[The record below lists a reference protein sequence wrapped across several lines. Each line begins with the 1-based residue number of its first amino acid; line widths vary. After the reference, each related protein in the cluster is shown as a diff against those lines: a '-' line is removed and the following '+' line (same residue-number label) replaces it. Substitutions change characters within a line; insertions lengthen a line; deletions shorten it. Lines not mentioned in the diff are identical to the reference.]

1 MKAFGIVKQ
10 AAVPSTPPA
19 DGEAQGFQAG
29 RVITIAV
36 GHTVHD
42 MYASFLAPLLPTFI
56 TNLALSKTEAGL
68 LMVFLQ
74 SPSVLQP
81 VIGNMADR
89 MNLRALVILGPA
101 VTGVLMSLL
110 GVAPAY
116 GVLALMLTLAGFSSA
131 AFHSVAPPL
140 AGRLAGRRLGRGI
153 GFWMVGGEMGYTIGP
168 ILLVSATQVLGV
180 RGLPWLM
187 IIGALTAL
195 FMASRLS
202 AAQTAPAR
210 GAQVGSW
217 RQVLPGMKPLL
228 LPLIGITILRSPMVA
243 ALTTFLPV
251 FLRDG
256 GASLWVAGASLSIL
270 QAAGVAGA
278 LAAGSVSDSLGRRR
292 TLVLLLATAPLCML
306 AFLSTRGLPQVG
318 MLLLLGFT
326 SLCVPTVL
334 TALVQENFPEHRALA
349 NGVYGSMNFII
360 YALAVALAGAIGDW
374 IGLRAAFT
382 LGAGAT
388 LAALPLLLMLP
399 SRAARPASDGTKE
412 KIQDDQVRAD

>member
-1 MKAFGIVKQ
+1 MKTLGVVNR

-19 DGEAQGFQAG
+19 GGEVQDFQTG

-81 VIGNMADR
+81 VIGHLADR
-89 MNLRALVILGPA
+89 VNLRALVILGPA

-168 ILLVSATQVLGV
+168 ILLVSATQVLGL

-187 IIGALTAL
+187 VIGVLTAL
-195 FMASRLS
+195 FVASHLS
-202 AAQTAPAR
+202 AAQTAPAGNVR
-210 GAQVGSW
+210 LGSW

-228 LPLIGITILRSPMVA
+228 LPLIGITVLRSPMVA

-278 LAAGSVSDSLGRRR
+278 LTAGSVSDSLGRKR
-292 TLVLLLATAPLCML
+292 TLALLLATAPLCML

-334 TALVQENFPEHRALA
+334 TALVQESFPEHRALA
-349 NGVYGSMNFII
+349 NGIYGSMNFII
-360 YALAVALAGAIGDW
+360 YALAVAQAGVIGDW
-374 IGLRAAFT
+374 IGLRAAFL

-388 LAALPLLLMLP
+388 LVALPLLLLFP
-399 SRAARPASDGTKE
+399 GGKARTATE
-412 KIQDDQVRAD
+412 

>member
-1 MKAFGIVKQ
+1 MKTLGVVNR
-10 AAVPSTPPA
+10 AAVPPTPSA
-19 DGEAQGFQAG
+19 EEEAQDFQAG

-42 MYASFLAPLLPTFI
+42 MYTSFLAPLLPTFI
-56 TNLALSKTEAGL
+56 ANMALSKTEAGL

-81 VIGNMADR
+81 VIGHLADR
-89 MNLRALVILGPA
+89 VNLRALVILGPA

-140 AGRLAGRRLGRGI
+140 AGRLSGRRLGRGI
-153 GFWMVGGEMGYTIGP
+153 GFWMVGGEMGYTVGP
-168 ILLVSATQVLGV
+168 VLLVSATQLLGL

-187 IIGALTAL
+187 IIGVLTAL
-195 FMASRLS
+195 FVTSRLS
-202 AAQTAPAR
+202 AAQTAPAGNAR
-210 GAQVGSW
+210 VGSW
-217 RQVLPGMKPLL
+217 WQVLPGMKPLL
-228 LPLIGITILRSPMVA
+228 LPLIGITVLRSSMVA

-278 LAAGSVSDSLGRRR
+278 LTAGSVSDALGRKR
-292 TLVLLLATAPLCML
+292 TLALLLATAPVSMA
-306 AFLSTRGLPQVG
+306 AFLATRGLPQVG

-334 TALVQENFPEHRALA
+334 TALVQESFPEHRALA
-349 NGVYGSMNFII
+349 NGIYGAMNFII
-360 YALAVALAGAIGDW
+360 YALAVALVGAIGDW
-374 IGLRAAFT
+374 IGLRAAFL

-388 LAALPLLLMLP
+388 LVAVPLLLLFP
-399 SRAARPASDGTKE
+399 GGKARTATD
-412 KIQDDQVRAD
+412 

>member
-1 MKAFGIVKQ
+1 MKTLGVVNR

-19 DGEAQGFQAG
+19 GGEAHDFQAG

-56 TNLALSKTEAGL
+56 TNMALSKTEAGL

-81 VIGNMADR
+81 VIGHLADR
-89 MNLRALVILGPA
+89 VNLRALVILGPA

-116 GVLALMLTLAGFSSA
+116 GVLALMLTLVGFSSA

-168 ILLVSATQVLGV
+168 ILLVSAMQLLGL

-187 IIGALTAL
+187 IIGVLTAL
-195 FMASRLS
+195 FMASHLS
-202 AAQTAPAR
+202 AAQTAPAGNVR
-210 GAQVGSW
+210 VGSW

-228 LPLIGITILRSPMVA
+228 LPLIGITVLRSPMVA

-278 LAAGSVSDSLGRRR
+278 LTAGSVSDSLGRKR
-292 TLVLLLATAPLCML
+292 TLALLLATAPLCML

-334 TALVQENFPEHRALA
+334 TALVQESFPEHRALA
-349 NGVYGSMNFII
+349 NGIYGSMNFII

-374 IGLRAAFT
+374 IGLRAAFL

-388 LAALPLLLMLP
+388 LVALPLLLLFP
-399 SRAARPASDGTKE
+399 GGKARTATE
-412 KIQDDQVRAD
+412 

>member
-1 MKAFGIVKQ
+1 MQ
-10 AAVPSTPPA
+10 
-19 DGEAQGFQAG
+19 DFQAG

-36 GHTVHD
+36 GHAVHD

-81 VIGNMADR
+81 VIGHLADR
-89 MNLRALVILGPA
+89 VNLRALVILGPA

-168 ILLVSATQVLGV
+168 ILLVSATQVLGL

-187 IIGALTAL
+187 VIGVLTAL
-195 FMASRLS
+195 FVASHLS
-202 AAQTAPAR
+202 AAQTAPAGNVR
-210 GAQVGSW
+210 LGSW

-228 LPLIGITILRSPMVA
+228 LPLIGITVLRSPMVA

-278 LAAGSVSDSLGRRR
+278 LTAGSVSDSLGRKR
-292 TLVLLLATAPLCML
+292 TLALLLATAPLCML

-334 TALVQENFPEHRALA
+334 TALVQESFPEHRALA
-349 NGVYGSMNFII
+349 NGIYGSMNFII
-360 YALAVALAGAIGDW
+360 YALAVAQAGVIGDW
-374 IGLRAAFT
+374 IGLRAAFL

-388 LAALPLLLMLP
+388 LVALPLLLLFP
-399 SRAARPASDGTKE
+399 GGKARTATE
-412 KIQDDQVRAD
+412 

>member
-1 MKAFGIVKQ
+1 MKAIGSASKTQI
-10 AAVPSTPPA
+10 PPA
-19 DGEAQGFQAG
+19 APVEGAQDFQAS

-74 SPSVLQP
+74 GPSVLQP
-81 VIGNMADR
+81 VIGHLADKV
-89 MNLRALVILGPA
+89 NLRALVILGPA

-110 GVAPAY
+110 GVAPTY
-116 GVLALMLTLAGFSSA
+116 GVLALFLAIAGFSSA

-153 GFWMVGGEMGYTIGP
+153 GIWMVGGELGYTIGP
-168 ILLVSATQVLGV
+168 ILLVSATQILGL

-187 IIGALTAL
+187 IIGVLTSL
-195 FMASRLS
+195 FVASRLS
-202 AAQTAPAR
+202 AAQTAPTANVS
-210 GAQVGSW
+210 VGSW
-217 RQVLPGMKPLL
+217 REILPAMKPLL
-228 LPLIGITILRSPMVA
+228 LPLIGITALRSPMVA

-251 FLRDG
+251 FLRDSG
-256 GASLWVAGASLSIL
+256 VSLWVAGASLSIL

-278 LAAGSVSDSLGRRR
+278 LGAGSVSDSLGRKR
-292 TLVLLLATAPLCML
+292 TLALLFVAAPLCMVG
-306 AFLSTRGLPQVG
+306 FLSTRGLAQVA
-318 MLLLLGFT
+318 MLLLVGFT

-334 TALVQENFPEHRALA
+334 TAFVQESFPEHRALA

-360 YALAVALAGAIGDW
+360 YALAVALSGALGDW
-374 IGLRAAFT
+374 LGLRSAFLMGAA
-382 LGAGAT
+382 AT
-388 LAALPLLLMLP
+388 VAALPLLLLLP
-399 SRAARPASDGTKE
+399 GRESPATNE
-412 KIQDDQVRAD
+412 

>member
-1 MKAFGIVKQ
+1 MKTLGVVNR
-10 AAVPSTPPA
+10 AAVPSTLPA
-19 DGEAQGFQAG
+19 GGEAQHFQAG

-56 TNLALSKTEAGL
+56 TNMALSKTEAGL

-81 VIGNMADR
+81 VIGHLADR
-89 MNLRALVILGPA
+89 VNLRALVILGPA

-110 GVAPAY
+110 GAAPAY

-168 ILLVSATQVLGV
+168 ILLVSAMQLLGL

-187 IIGALTAL
+187 IIGVLTAL
-195 FMASRLS
+195 FMASHLS
-202 AAQTAPAR
+202 AAQTAPAGNVR
-210 GAQVGSW
+210 VGSW
-217 RQVLPGMKPLL
+217 RQVLPGIKPLL
-228 LPLIGITILRSPMVA
+228 LPLIGITVLRSPMVA

-278 LAAGSVSDSLGRRR
+278 LTAGSVSDSLGRKR
-292 TLVLLLATAPLCML
+292 TLALLLATAPLCML

-334 TALVQENFPEHRALA
+334 TALVQESFPEHRALA
-349 NGVYGSMNFII
+349 NGIYGSMNFII

-374 IGLRAAFT
+374 IGLRAAFL

-388 LAALPLLLMLP
+388 LVALPLLLLFP
-399 SRAARPASDGTKE
+399 GGKARTATE
-412 KIQDDQVRAD
+412 

>member
-1 MKAFGIVKQ
+1 MKTLGVVNR
-10 AAVPSTPPA
+10 AAVPSTLPA
-19 DGEAQGFQAG
+19 GGEAQDFQAG

-56 TNLALSKTEAGL
+56 TNMALSKTEAGL

-81 VIGNMADR
+81 VIGHLADR
-89 MNLRALVILGPA
+89 VNLRALVILGPA

-168 ILLVSATQVLGV
+168 ILLVSATQLLGL

-187 IIGALTAL
+187 IIGVLTAL

-202 AAQTAPAR
+202 AAQTAPAGNVR
-210 GAQVGSW
+210 VGSW
-217 RQVLPGMKPLL
+217 RQVLPGIKPLL
-228 LPLIGITILRSPMVA
+228 LPLIGITVLRSPMVA

-278 LAAGSVSDSLGRRR
+278 LTAGSVSDSLGRKR
-292 TLVLLLATAPLCML
+292 TLALLLATAPLCML

-334 TALVQENFPEHRALA
+334 TALVQESFPEHRALA
-349 NGVYGSMNFII
+349 NGIYGSMNFII

-374 IGLRAAFT
+374 IGLRAAFL

-388 LAALPLLLMLP
+388 LVALPLLLLFP
-399 SRAARPASDGTKE
+399 GGKARTATE
-412 KIQDDQVRAD
+412 

>member
-1 MKAFGIVKQ
+1 MKTLGVVNR
-10 AAVPSTPPA
+10 AAVPSTPSA
-19 DGEAQGFQAG
+19 GGEAQDFQAG

-56 TNLALSKTEAGL
+56 TNMALSKTEAGL

-81 VIGNMADR
+81 VIGHLADR
-89 MNLRALVILGPA
+89 VNLRALVILGPA

-168 ILLVSATQVLGV
+168 ILLVSATQLLGL
-180 RGLPWLM
+180 RGLLWLM
-187 IIGALTAL
+187 LIGVLTAL
-195 FMASRLS
+195 FMASHLS
-202 AAQTAPAR
+202 AAQTAPAGNVR
-210 GAQVGSW
+210 LGSW

-228 LPLIGITILRSPMVA
+228 LPLIGITVLRSPMVA

-278 LAAGSVSDSLGRRR
+278 LTAGSVSDSLGRKR
-292 TLVLLLATAPLCML
+292 TLALLLATAPLCML

-334 TALVQENFPEHRALA
+334 TALVQESFPEHRALA
-349 NGVYGSMNFII
+349 NGIYGSMNFII

-374 IGLRAAFT
+374 MGLRAAFL

-388 LAALPLLLMLP
+388 LVALPLLLLFP
-399 SRAARPASDGTKE
+399 GGKARTATE
-412 KIQDDQVRAD
+412 

>member
-1 MKAFGIVKQ
+1 MKAIVATRKTPMMPATPGG
-10 AAVPSTPPA
+10 AAQ
-19 DGEAQGFQAG
+19 EFQAG
-29 RVITIAV
+29 RVITVAV

-42 MYASFLAPLLPTFI
+42 MYTSFLAPLLPTFI

-74 SPSVLQP
+74 GPSVLQP
-81 VIGNMADR
+81 VIGHLADKV
-89 MNLRALVILGPA
+89 NLRLLVILGPA
-101 VTGVLMSLL
+101 ITGILMSLL
-110 GVAPAY
+110 GIAPAY
-116 GVLALMLTLAGFSSA
+116 GILALMLTLAGFSSA

-153 GFWMVGGEMGYTIGP
+153 GVWMVGGEVGYTIGP
-168 ILLVSATQVLGV
+168 ILLVSATQVLGLG
-180 RGLPWLM
+180 GLPWL
-187 IIGALTAL
+187 ISIGLVVAIFLA
-195 FMASRLS
+195 AKLS

-217 RQVLPGMKPLL
+217 RQVLPSMKPLL
-228 LPLIGITILRSPMVA
+228 LPLIGITLLRSPMIA

-251 FLRDG
+251 FLRDR

-278 LAAGSVSDSLGRRR
+278 LAAGSLSDSLGRKR
-292 TLVLLLATAPLCML
+292 TLALLFTAAPLCML
-306 AFLSTRGLPQVG
+306 AFLFTRGLPQVG

-326 SLCVPTVL
+326 ALCVPTVL
-334 TALVQENFPEHRALA
+334 TALVQESFPEHRALA

-360 YALAVALAGAIGDW
+360 YALAVALAGALGDW
-374 IGLRAAFT
+374 IGLRAAFL

-388 LAALPLLLMLP
+388 LLALPLLLTLP
-399 SRAARPASDGTKE
+399 GGTARSASE
-412 KIQDDQVRAD
+412 QP